1 MKIGKLC
8 KDIKDLKEIILD
20 NFPETELLPDVQDM
34 EFGYIE
40 PGHGLRGKKEWLSM
54 DDVTE
59 MLQIHKDKKEVMLW
73 CYSHKEKRS
82 GRSRSRS
89 PAISERSVPRNSW
102 YDSHLKKVSE
112 VDEIFQKLDE
122 RHKGA
127 YTPEQLRA
135 WAHLIH
141 MDKHNSFESPPDK
154 PFFRGYKA
162 NKSTTPW

>member
-54 DDVTE
+54 DDDITE

-82 GRSRSRS
+82 GRSRSQS

-102 YDSHLKKVSE
+102 YDSHLK
-112 VDEIFQKLDE
+112 
-122 RHKGA
+122 
-127 YTPEQLRA
+127 
-135 WAHLIH
+135 
-141 MDKHNSFESPPDK
+141 ESI
-154 PFFRGYKA
+154 R
-162 NKSTTPW
+162 S